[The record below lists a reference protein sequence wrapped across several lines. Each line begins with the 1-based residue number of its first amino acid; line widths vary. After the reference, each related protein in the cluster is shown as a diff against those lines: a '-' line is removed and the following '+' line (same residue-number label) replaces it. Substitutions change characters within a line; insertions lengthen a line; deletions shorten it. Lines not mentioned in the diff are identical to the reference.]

1 MGTNVW
7 YSKQVA
13 EPHLECPGG
22 SDNDG
27 AYALKW
33 SGTGTHWQLQENGLV
48 LYDGPDTG
56 TTVTGRAAGKYEYRA
71 GIVKD
76 DGSVGAWS
84 KPCTVQVD
92 PPSLALAFGLAGI
105 GAVVFIAT
113 ITMLRIG
120 DRRTREDRA

>member
-1 MGTNVW
+1 VT
-7 YSKQVA
+7 

-22 SDNDG
+22 PDNDG
-27 AYALKW
+27 AYALRW
-33 SGTGTHWQLQENGLV
+33 DGAGTHWQLQENGLV

-56 TTVTGRAAGKYEYRA
+56 TTVTGRPAGTYEYRA
-71 GIVKD
+71 AMVKD
-76 DGSVGAWS
+76 DGAVGAWS
-84 KPCTVQVD
+84 APCVVHVE

-120 DRRTREDRA
+120 DRRAREDRE